1 MSENALLDSVSNEA
15 IEKQPKAEPGT
26 GTVIRRKRGGQ
37 PGNQNALRHGFYAAN
52 LGQISPR
59 QYDEN
64 EMRNLLG
71 QAAMLKDYMYK
82 LYTTNAESTDSD
94 TIIESL
100 RALALAGI
108 SIARVLQAHND
119 LRIYGSKT
127 DGTFDQLFSSLD
139 AASDQAASLD
149 LS

>member
-1 MSENALLDSVSNEA
+1 MSENVLLDSASDEA
-15 IEKQPKAEPGT
+15 IENQLKDESGT
-26 GTVIRRKRGGQ
+26 MTVVQRKRGGQ
-37 PGNQNALRHGFYAAN
+37 LGNQNALRHGFYAAN

-59 QYDEN
+59 QYDET

-82 LYTTNAESTDSD
+82 LYTKNADSTDSN

-100 RALALAGI
+100 RALSLAGV

-119 LRIYGSKT
+119 LRLYGSKT
-127 DGTFDQLFSSLD
+127 DSSLDQLLSSLD
-139 AASDQAASLD
+139 AASDLAESLD
-149 LS
+149 LD